1 MKSIFGTDGIRGRF
15 NKEITYSLAYKVGY
29 NLGLILEKKN
39 PILIGRDTRIS
50 GEILLQG
57 ISKGINASG
66 KKCINLGICPTPAI
80 PFLIKK
86 DYFVKLMNNREDLE
100 IKLQKV
106 TLAIQEV
113 VEDVYKTE
121 QEKKKIIGKLI
132 DFKEAIISKGIE
144 LHIELEAA

>member
-1 MKSIFGTDGIRGRF
+1 
-15 NKEITYSLAYKVGY
+15 
-29 NLGLILEKKN
+29 
-39 PILIGRDTRIS
+39 
-50 GEILLQG
+50 
-57 ISKGINASG
+57 
-66 KKCINLGICPTPAI
+66 
-80 PFLIKK
+80 
-86 DYFVKLMNNREDLE
+86 MNYREDLE

-121 QEKKKIIGKLI
+121 QEKKKIIDKLI

>member
-1 MKSIFGTDGIRGRF
+1 MILLF
-15 NKEITYSLAYKVGY
+15 NK
-29 NLGLILEKKN
+29 
-39 PILIGRDTRIS
+39 
-50 GEILLQG
+50 
-57 ISKGINASG
+57 
-66 KKCINLGICPTPAI
+66 
-80 PFLIKK
+80 K
-86 DYFVKLMNNREDLE
+86 DKLVELMNYREDLE

-121 QEKKKIIGKLI
+121 QEKQKIISKLI